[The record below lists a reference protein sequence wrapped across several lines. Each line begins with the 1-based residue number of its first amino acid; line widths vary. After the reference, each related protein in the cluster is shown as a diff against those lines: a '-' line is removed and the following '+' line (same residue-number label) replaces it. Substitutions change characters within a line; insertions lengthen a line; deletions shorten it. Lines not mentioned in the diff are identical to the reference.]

1 MDENENI
8 LAAMEKDDYDLIG
21 FSVYIW
27 NIEKVKELIKA
38 YSKRQAS
45 SWRSGSPP
53 TATIYCTSD
62 ERIRYIIKN
71 EGEEVFNQLLE
82 YLQEKE
88 NKCSF

>member
-1 MDENENI
+1 
-8 LAAMEKDDYDLIG
+8 MEKDDYDLIG

-45 SWRSGSPP
+45 SLGGPKPP
-53 TATIYCTSD
+53 TATIYCTLTKGSATSSKT
-62 ERIRYIIKN
+62 RAKRLSTNCLNTCRK
-71 EGEEVFNQLLE
+71 
-82 YLQEKE
+82 KK